1 MLCDRTVD
9 VEQYWLSGERD
20 CIIISVQLYDNGQ
33 HRTNAWADAKR
44 LQQTFAKLKF
54 DCKVICGRVV
64 LEDIEQVIISCLAN
78 GRQAR
83 KDMIAICLLAHGG
96 ANKQIMLSDGLQIRV
111 SSLLHVTLSSPL
123 LCTMAPSRIHLPFES

>member
-33 HRTNAWADAKR
+33 HRTNAWTDAKR
-44 LQQTFAKLKF
+44 LRETFGQLKF

-64 LEDIEQVIISCLAN
+64 LEEVEQLIISSLAN
-78 GRQAR
+78 GKQAK

-111 SSLLHVTLSSPL
+111 SSLLHVT
-123 LCTMAPSRIHLPFES
+123 F